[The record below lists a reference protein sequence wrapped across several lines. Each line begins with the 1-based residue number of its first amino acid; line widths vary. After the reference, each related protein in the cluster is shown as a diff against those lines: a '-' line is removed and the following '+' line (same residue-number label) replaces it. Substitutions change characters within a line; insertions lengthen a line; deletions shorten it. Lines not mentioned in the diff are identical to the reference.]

1 MAGSSKNREPN
12 RFIVVRDAGRRA
24 ALGSLS
30 RFGRWLADAAVV
42 VIMVQT
48 EEHGFDCGRAAQN
61 MMLAA
66 WNEGIGSCPAHLPEA
81 ELAKLLGIPA
91 TLSINRVIGFGYVDP
106 ERAMAPASVSRRRLP
121 LAELVHWEA
130 W

>member
-1 MAGSSKNREPN
+1 
-12 RFIVVRDAGRRA
+12 
-24 ALGSLS
+24 
-30 RFGRWLADAAVV
+30 
-42 VIMVQT
+42 MVQT

-91 TLSINRVIGFGYVDP
+91 TLVDQPRHRVRLRRSRGGGG
-106 ERAMAPASVSRRRLP
+106 APASVSRRRLP

>member
-1 MAGSSKNREPN
+1 
-12 RFIVVRDAGRRA
+12 
-24 ALGSLS
+24 
-30 RFGRWLADAAVV
+30 
-42 VIMVQT
+42 MVQT

-106 ERAMAPASVSRRRLP
+106 ERAMAPPSVSRRRLP